1 MLSCEGTGK
10 TIEQAINNALFELK
24 ASRDDVDI
32 KILDEGGF
40 FRKAKVLVSISEDA
54 IEKYEK
60 KEALKEEVKKEEK
73 KEETQDPVYTK
84 DEDVEEPVDHIVS
97 SKKDANKVPDVEKAK
112 NFVGGLLSVAGVNA
126 DIVSEE
132 SKEDVNLNLIG
143 ASEIIGFRG
152 EGLNAIQY
160 LANVYV
166 AKNNRHCKK
175 IRIDCDNYRAKRED
189 TLIALANR
197 MARKVAKTN
206 HPVKLEPMTAN
217 ERRIIHTALA
227 DDKFVE
233 TISKGEEPYRY
244 LTIYPKRETK
254 ETKPAD
260 AVVETAEVAQE
271 ESGENE

>member
-10 TIEQAINNALFELK
+10 NIEQAITNALLELK
-24 ASRDDVDI
+24 AAREDVDI

-40 FRKAKVLVSISEDA
+40 FRKAKVLVSISEDMV
-54 IEKYEK
+54 EKYEK
-60 KEALKEEVKKEEK
+60 KEEIKKQEQQEDTI
-73 KEETQDPVYTK
+73 KEETQTVQEPVYTK
-84 DEDVEEPVDHIVS
+84 EQDVEEPVDHIMS
-97 SKKDANKVPDVEKAK
+97 IKDESEKLPDIDKAK
-112 NFVGGLLSVAGVNA
+112 KFVAGMLEIANIKA
-126 DIVSEE
+126 DVTSEE
-132 SKEDVNLNLIG
+132 NKEEVFLNLIG

-166 AKNNRHCKK
+166 GKNNRHCKK
-175 IRIDCDNYRAKRED
+175 VRVDCDNYRAKRED

-217 ERRIIHTALA
+217 ERRIIHSALSE
-227 DDKFVE
+227 DRFVE

-244 LTIYPKRETK
+244 LTILPKGKKT
-254 ETKPAD
+254 
-260 AVVETAEVAQE
+260 
-271 ESGENE
+271 ENSEN

>member
-10 TIEQAINNALFELK
+10 NIEQAINNALLELR
-24 ASRDDVDI
+24 ATRDDVDI

-40 FRKAKVLVSISEDA
+40 FRKAKVLVTISEDA
-54 IEKYEK
+54 EEKYNKIK
-60 KEALKEEVKKEEK
+60 KAVDEEK
-73 KEETQDPVYTK
+73 KLQEEQKQENKTQQVDEEPVYTK
-84 DEDVEEPVDHIVS
+84 EEDEETPVDHIESKTKVS
-97 SKKDANKVPDVEKAK
+97 NKPDVEKAK
-112 NFVGGLLSVAGVNA
+112 EFVDGLLKTAGFSA

-132 SKEDVNLNLIG
+132 NENEVFLNLIG
-143 ASEIIGFRG
+143 ASDIIGHRG
-152 EGLNAIQY
+152 DGINAVQY

-166 AKNNRHCKK
+166 GKNNRHAKK
-175 IRIDCDNYRAKRED
+175 VRIDCNNYRAKRED

-227 DDKFVE
+227 DDKFVD

-244 LTIYPKRETK
+244 LTIFPKGMNIK
-254 ETKPAD
+254 
-260 AVVETAEVAQE
+260 
-271 ESGENE
+271 